1 MGFIRKLPHHL
12 IEAFKSTL
20 EEARYSDIIL
30 HVVDVSNPQMETQIH
45 IVYETLRQLEI
56 TDKTVITVFNKMDRL
71 TGDVIL
77 RDFRSDFQV
86 KISAKTGEGIPALLE
101 TLEGILRSLKVY
113 LEKVFPYAQAGKIQS
128 IRRYGELLSEEYTEE
143 GIAVKAYVPA
153 EIYGSILQG

>member
-1 MGFIRKLPHHL
+1 M
-12 IEAFKSTL
+12 
-20 EEARYSDIIL
+20 
-30 HVVDVSNPQMETQIH
+30 
-45 IVYETLRQLEI
+45 
-56 TDKTVITVFNKMDRL
+56 
-71 TGDVIL
+71 IL

-101 TLEGILRSLKVY
+101 TLEGILRSRKVY